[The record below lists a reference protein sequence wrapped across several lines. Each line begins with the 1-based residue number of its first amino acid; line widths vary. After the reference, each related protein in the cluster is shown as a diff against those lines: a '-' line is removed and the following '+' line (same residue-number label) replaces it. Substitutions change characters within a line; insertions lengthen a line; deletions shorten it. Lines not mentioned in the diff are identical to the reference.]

1 MKEDWLIEPLQ
12 EQRFDRA
19 RIKRLRNKMEKRKAS
34 ICSERAKLYTQ
45 VFQNNEGEPYILRK
59 AQAFAYTLTHMSIYA
74 EEDSLIFGNMASC
87 NFAAPIYPEYSIQWV
102 LDELDSF
109 AQRDGDVFTSVNR

>member
-45 VFQNNEGEPYILRK
+45 VFQNNEGEPHFCAR
-59 AQAFAYTLTHMSIYA
+59 AENSGSI
-74 EEDSLIFGNMASC
+74 
-87 NFAAPIYPEYSIQWV
+87 
-102 LDELDSF
+102 
-109 AQRDGDVFTSVNR
+109 

>member
-1 MKEDWLIEPLQ
+1 MKEDWLIVTLQ

-45 VFQNNEGEPYILRK
+45 VSVS
-59 AQAFAYTLTHMSIYA
+59 YTH
-74 EEDSLIFGNMASC
+74 
-87 NFAAPIYPEYSIQWV
+87 
-102 LDELDSF
+102 LDVYKRQIPCL
-109 AQRDGDVFTSVNR
+109 A